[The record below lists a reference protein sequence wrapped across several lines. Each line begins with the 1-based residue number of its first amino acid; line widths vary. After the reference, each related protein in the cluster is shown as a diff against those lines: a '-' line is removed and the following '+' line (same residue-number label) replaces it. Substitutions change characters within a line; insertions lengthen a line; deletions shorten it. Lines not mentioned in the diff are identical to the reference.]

1 MRRVRAYRTAAVL
14 DSSQEF
20 QRYLITTGILFL
32 KAFSFLRINFG
43 QAFTLCSTLGTKKFL
58 ENGKD
63 TVVGS

>member
-20 QRYLITTGILFL
+20 QRYLITTGILVL

-43 QAFTLCSTLGTKKFL
+43 QAFTLCSTLGTK
-58 ENGKD
+58 
-63 TVVGS
+63 